1 MLARAPELVV
11 GDGRLAPARTTSRR
25 GGGQARAGAL
35 LDQVAVG
42 LDVSVRETSVCVVDE
57 TGKLLK
63 EARVPTEPEAIASLL
78 AKGGFACKRVGL
90 EAAPMSQWLYAE
102 LAAAGLPV
110 ICVEAQHMRSAL
122 SAQRNK
128 TDRNDASGI
137 AQMMRVG
144 LYRPVHVKTLP
155 SQERRLLLTAR
166 KLLQAKM
173 LDFEADLRGTLKNF
187 GLRVGVVGKGGFHAR
202 VRELVEGREGL
213 SAVMLPLIEA
223 HAALEAQYNVLHK
236 RLLDMVRD
244 DPLCRRLMTAPGVG
258 PVIAFMFVATV
269 DVPTRFPK
277 SRLVGAHFGLTPK
290 RYASGETDH
299 SGRVSKC
306 GDAMMRTAL
315 FEGAQAL
322 LVCTKRWYSLKA
334 WGMSVARRRGMKR
347 AIVAVARKLAMILHR
362 MWLDCTD
369 FRWGKEAATAA

>member
-1 MLARAPELVV
+1 M
-11 GDGRLAPARTTSRR
+11 DHY
-25 GGGQARAGAL
+25 
-35 LDQVAVG
+35 VG

-63 EARVPTEPEAIASLL
+63 EAKLPTEPEAIAALL
-78 AKGGFACKRVGL
+78 ARGGFACKRVGL
-90 EAAPMSQWLYAE
+90 EAGPMSQWLYAE

-128 TDRNDASGI
+128 TDRNDARGI

-166 KLLQAKM
+166 KLLQAKL
-173 LDFEADLRGTLKNF
+173 LDIEADLRGTLKNF
-187 GLRVGVVGKGGFHAR
+187 GLRVGVVSKGGFRAR
-202 VRELVEGREGL
+202 IRELVEGREGL
-213 SAVMLPLIEA
+213 SAVMLPLLEA
-223 HAALEAQYNVLHK
+223 HAALEVQYNVLHK
-236 RLLDMVRD
+236 RLLDLVRD

-258 PVIAFMFVATV
+258 PVIALTFVATV
-269 DVPTRFPK
+269 DIPTRFPK

-306 GDAMMRTAL
+306 GDATMRTAL

-322 LVCTKRWYSLKA
+322 LVCTKKWCSLKA
-334 WGMSVARRRGMKR
+334 WGMAIARRRGMKR
-347 AIVAVARKLAMILHR
+347 AIVAVARKLATVLHR
-362 MWLDCTD
+362 MWLDGTE
-369 FRWGKEAATAA
+369 FRWGKEAAAAV

>member
-1 MLARAPELVV
+1 M
-11 GDGRLAPARTTSRR
+11 D
-25 GGGQARAGAL
+25 
-35 LDQVAVG
+35 DYVG

-63 EARVPTEPEAIASLL
+63 EARVPTEPEAIACLL
-78 AKGGFACKRVGL
+78 AKSGFACKRVGL
-90 EAAPMSQWLYAE
+90 EAGPMSQWLYAE

-122 SAQRNK
+122 AAQRNK
-128 TDRNDASGI
+128 TDRNDARGI

-155 SQERRLLLTAR
+155 SQERRQLLTAR

-173 LDFEADLRGTLKNF
+173 LDLEADLRGTLKNF
-187 GLRVGVVGKGGFHAR
+187 GLRVGVVGKGGFRAR

-213 SAVMLPLIEA
+213 AAVMLPLLEA
-223 HAALEAQYNVLHK
+223 HAALETQYNVLHK
-236 RLLDMVRD
+236 RLLDLVRD
-244 DPLCRRLMTAPGVG
+244 DPLCRRLMTAPGIG
-258 PVIAFMFVATV
+258 PVVAFMFVATV

-322 LVCTKRWYSLKA
+322 LVCTKKWCSLKA
-334 WGMSVARRRGMKR
+334 WGMGVARRRGMKR

-362 MWLDCTD
+362 MWLDGTE
-369 FRWGKEAATAA
+369 FRWSKEAATVA

>member
-1 MLARAPELVV
+1 M
-11 GDGRLAPARTTSRR
+11 DHY
-25 GGGQARAGAL
+25 
-35 LDQVAVG
+35 VG

-63 EARVPTEPEAIASLL
+63 EAKVPTEPEAIASLL

-90 EAAPMSQWLYAE
+90 EAGPMSQWLYAE
-102 LAAAGLPV
+102 LAAAGLAV

-128 TDRNDASGI
+128 TDRNDARGI

-166 KLLQAKM
+166 KLLQAKV
-173 LDFEADLRGTLKNF
+173 LDIEAELRGTLKNF
-187 GLRVGVVGKGGFHAR
+187 GLRVGVVGTGGFCSR
-202 VRELVEGREGL
+202 VRKLIEGREGL
-213 SAVMLPLIEA
+213 SAVMLPLLVA
-223 HAALEAQYNVLHK
+223 HAALQEQYNVLHK
-236 RLLDMVRD
+236 RLLDLVRD

-258 PVIAFMFVATV
+258 PVIAFTFQATV
-269 DVPTRFPK
+269 DIPTRFPK

-299 SGRVSKC
+299 SGHVSKC
-306 GDAMMRTAL
+306 GDAIMRTAL

-322 LVCTKRWYSLKA
+322 LVCTKKWSSLKA
-334 WGMSVARRRGMKR
+334 WGMTIARRRGMKR
-347 AIVAVARKLAMILHR
+347 AIVAVARKLATILHR
-362 MWLDCTD
+362 MWLDGTE
-369 FRWGKEAATAA
+369 FRWGKEAAPAA

>member
-1 MLARAPELVV
+1 MEHF
-11 GDGRLAPARTTSRR
+11 
-25 GGGQARAGAL
+25 
-35 LDQVAVG
+35 VG
-42 LDVSVRETSVCVVDE
+42 LYVSVRETSVCVIDG

-63 EARVPTEPEAIASLL
+63 EAKVPTEPEAITSLL
-78 AKGGFACKRVGL
+78 AKGDYACKRVGL
-90 EAAPMSQWLYAE
+90 EAGPMSQWLYAG

-122 SAQRNK
+122 AAQRNK
-128 TDRNDASGI
+128 TDRNDARGI

-144 LYRPVHVKTLP
+144 LYRPVHVKTMG

-166 KLLQAKM
+166 KLLQAKL
-173 LDFEADLRGTLKNF
+173 LDIEADLRGTLKNF
-187 GLRVGVVGKGGFHAR
+187 GLRVGVVGQGGFRAR
-202 VRELVEGREGL
+202 VRELVDGREGL
-213 SAVMLPLIEA
+213 SAVMSALLVAHEA
-223 HAALEAQYNVLHK
+223 LQTQYNVLHK
-236 RLLDMVRD
+236 RLLDLVRD
-244 DPLCRRLMTAPGVG
+244 DPLCRRLMTTPGVG
-258 PVIAFMFVATV
+258 PVIALTFQATV

-322 LVCTKRWYSLKA
+322 LVCTKKWCSLKA
-334 WGMSVARRRGMKR
+334 WGMAIARRRGTKR
-347 AIVAVARKLAMILHR
+347 AIVAVARKLAVILHR
-362 MWLDCTD
+362 MWLDGTE
-369 FRWGKEAATAA
+369 FRWGKEAPAAA

>member
-1 MLARAPELVV
+1 M
-11 GDGRLAPARTTSRR
+11 DHY
-25 GGGQARAGAL
+25 
-35 LDQVAVG
+35 VG

-57 TGKLLK
+57 SGKLLK
-63 EARVPTEPEAIASLL
+63 EAKVPTEPEAIAALL
-78 AKGGFACKRVGL
+78 TRGGFTCKRVGL
-90 EAAPMSQWLYAE
+90 EAGPMSQWLYAE
-102 LAAAGLPV
+102 LAAVGLPV

-128 TDRNDASGI
+128 TDRNDARGI

-166 KLLQAKM
+166 KLLQAKL
-173 LDFEADLRGTLKNF
+173 LDIEADLRGTLKNF
-187 GLRVGVVGKGGFHAR
+187 GLRVGVVGKGGFRAR

-213 SAVMLPLIEA
+213 SAVMLPLLEA
-223 HAALEAQYNVLHK
+223 HAALETQYNVLHK
-236 RLLDMVRD
+236 RLLDLVRD
-244 DPLCRRLMTAPGVG
+244 DPLCRRLTTAPGVG
-258 PVIAFMFVATV
+258 PVIALTFVATV
-269 DVPTRFPK
+269 DIPTRFPE

-322 LVCTKRWYSLKA
+322 LVCTKKWCSLKA
-334 WGMSVARRRGMKR
+334 WGMAIARRRGMKR
-347 AIVAVARKLAMILHR
+347 AIVAVARKLAMVLHR
-362 MWLDCTD
+362 MWLDGTE
-369 FRWGKEAATAA
+369 FRWGKEAAAAV

>member
-1 MLARAPELVV
+1 M
-11 GDGRLAPARTTSRR
+11 DHY
-25 GGGQARAGAL
+25 
-35 LDQVAVG
+35 VG

-57 TGKLLK
+57 TGTRLK

-78 AKGGFACKRVGL
+78 AEAGFACKRIGL
-90 EAAPMSQWLYAE
+90 EAGPMSQWLYAE

-110 ICVEAQHMRSAL
+110 ICVEARHMRSAL

-128 TDRNDASGI
+128 TDRNDARGI

-166 KLLQAKM
+166 KLLQAKT
-173 LDFEADLRGTLKNF
+173 LDLEADLRGTLKNF
-187 GLRVGVVGKGGFHAR
+187 GLRVGVVGKGGFRAR

-213 SAVMLPLIEA
+213 SAVMLPLLEA
-223 HAALEAQYNVLHK
+223 HAALQEQYTVLHK
-236 RLLDMVRD
+236 RLLDLVRA
-244 DPLCRRLMTAPGVG
+244 DPLCRRLMTAPGIG
-258 PVIAFMFVATV
+258 PVIALTFQATV

-322 LVCTKRWYSLKA
+322 LVCTRKWSGLKA
-334 WGMSVARRRGMKR
+334 WGMGVARRRGLKR
-347 AIVAVARKLAMILHR
+347 AIVAVARKLSVILHR
-362 MWLDCTD
+362 MWLDGTE
-369 FRWGKEAATAA
+369 FRWGKEAAATA

>member
-1 MLARAPELVV
+1 M
-11 GDGRLAPARTTSRR
+11 DYY
-25 GGGQARAGAL
+25 
-35 LDQVAVG
+35 VG
-42 LDVSVRETSVCVVDE
+42 LDVSVRETSVCVIDE
-57 TGKLLK
+57 TGKVVK
-63 EARVPTEPEAIASLL
+63 EARVPTEPGAIVSLL
-78 AKGGFACKRVGL
+78 AKGGYTCKRVGL
-90 EAAPMSQWLYAE
+90 EAGPMSQWLYAE

-128 TDRNDASGI
+128 TDRNDVRGI

-166 KLLQAKM
+166 KSLQAKV
-173 LDFEADLRGTLKNF
+173 LDIKADLRGTLKNF
-187 GLRVGVVGKGGFHAR
+187 GLRVGVVGKGGFRAR
-202 VRELVEGREGL
+202 VRELIEGREGL
-213 SAVMLPLIEA
+213 AAVMSALLEA
-223 HAALEAQYNVLHK
+223 HAALQAQYNVLHK
-236 RLLDMVRD
+236 RLLDLVRD
-244 DPLCRRLMTAPGVG
+244 DPLCRRLTTVPGIG
-258 PVIAFMFVATV
+258 PVIALTFQATV

-322 LVCTKRWYSLKA
+322 LTCTKKWCSLKA
-334 WGMSVARRRGMKR
+334 WGMAIARRRGMKR
-347 AIVAVARKLAMILHR
+347 AIVAVARKLAIILHR
-362 MWLDCTD
+362 MWLDGTE
-369 FRWGKEAATAA
+369 FRWGKEAAPAA